1 LSQDEA
7 MEKQSIVF
15 GLREVTAT
23 RNDENASSFGFWGTY
38 VLVILGRNKRLAFCP
53 QDASAHSQLVGHTTP
68 LRQQATLTLTTKAKL
83 QIERVPLKQQ
93 HYNATASPLGY
104 EYCRVRRDII

>member
-1 LSQDEA
+1 MRTPHLLG
-7 MEKQSIVF
+7 F
-15 GLREVTAT
+15 GVPMCWL
-23 RNDENASSFGFWGTY
+23 FW
-38 VLVILGRNKRLAFCP
+38 VRNKRLAFCP